1 MVRPELHARAS
12 ASPALR
18 SMQSLTSETAL
29 SLCSRLPLMALT
41 ARSLHCRDSVRLH
54 SYFHRTGEPVS
65 TPARDPKRIVVHRF
79 KRTCRVQ
86 IKGPHPFNMWRVV

>member
-65 TPARDPKRIVVHRF
+65 TPARDPDLTPGITQGNQPPAGRSRGARCPQVV
-79 KRTCRVQ
+79 
-86 IKGPHPFNMWRVV
+86 